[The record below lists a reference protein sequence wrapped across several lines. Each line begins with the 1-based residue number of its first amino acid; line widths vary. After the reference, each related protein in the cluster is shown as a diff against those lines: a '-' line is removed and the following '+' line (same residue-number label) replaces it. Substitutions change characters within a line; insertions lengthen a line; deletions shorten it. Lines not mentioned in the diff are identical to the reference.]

1 MSRRAKTF
9 LLLTIVGFI
18 TPNVMLG
25 VHLAEHGL
33 DIGNYLGD
41 WFGTL
46 PAAQIAIDLFIV
58 AVAFLTWAAWDGPRA
73 GVTNWWVVFPSTFLV
88 GACFAVPLYL
98 FMRERAATAT

>member
-1 MSRRAKTF
+1 MTMRAKVF

-18 TPNVMLG
+18 APNVMLG

-33 DIGNYLGD
+33 DLGNYFGD

-46 PAAQIAIDLFIV
+46 PAAQITIDLFIV
-58 AVAFLTWAAWDGPRA
+58 AVAFLTWAAWDAPRA
-73 GVTNWWVVFPSTFLV
+73 GVTSWWVVFPATFLV

-98 FMRERAATAT
+98 FMRERVASAT